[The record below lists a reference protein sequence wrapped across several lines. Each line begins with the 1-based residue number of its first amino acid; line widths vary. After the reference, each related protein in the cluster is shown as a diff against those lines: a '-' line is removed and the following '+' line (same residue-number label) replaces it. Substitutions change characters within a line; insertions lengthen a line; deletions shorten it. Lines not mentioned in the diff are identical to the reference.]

1 MSYLIDGN
9 NLMKTFGIETR
20 KTVLEKLSGFAKT
33 KKISV
38 VFDGS
43 EESFFPDGS
52 SYKGI
57 RVFYSKTSDADSWIK
72 TFVENSKEKHT
83 LIVVTDDLEL
93 SSYCRRCGA
102 KTISTRNFR
111 IKLEKTKPRKDEKE
125 NLAVKPEEINEWMRY
140 FGIEEN
146 D

>member
-1 MSYLIDGN
+1 
-9 NLMKTFGIETR
+9 MKALGIETR
-20 KTVLEKLSGFAKT
+20 KLLLENLSGFART
-33 KKISV
+33 KKVSV

-43 EESFFPDGS
+43 EENFFPDGS
-52 SYKGI
+52 NYKGI
-57 RVFYSKTSDADSWIK
+57 RVFYSKTSDADSRIK
-72 TFVENSKEKHT
+72 TFVEYSKEKHT

-102 KTISTRNFR
+102 KTISTRKFR

-125 NLAVKPEEINEWMRY
+125 NLIVNPEEINEWMRY
-140 FGIEEN
+140 FGLQEN